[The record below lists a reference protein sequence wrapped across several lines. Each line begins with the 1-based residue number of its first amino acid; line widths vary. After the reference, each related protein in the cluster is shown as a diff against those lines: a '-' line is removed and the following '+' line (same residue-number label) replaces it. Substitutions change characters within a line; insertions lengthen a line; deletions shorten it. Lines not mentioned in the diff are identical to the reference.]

1 MSAIAIMTDSNSGIM
16 PSEGPDY
23 GIHVL
28 PMPVII
34 DGKTYFEGIDITP
47 EVFYEKQTSG
57 AVITTSQPS
66 PGDVT
71 DMWDSLLKEYS
82 EIVFIPMSSGLS
94 NTCQTAAL
102 LAEDEPYAGRVF
114 VVDNHRISVTQS
126 MSVLD
131 AVTLA
136 GQGRSGAE
144 IKEILEKEALDATI
158 YIAVD
163 TLEYLKKGGRIT
175 PAAAALGTIL
185 KLKPVL
191 TIQGD
196 KLDSYAKARGMK
208 SAFRTMLD
216 ALDADIAGRLSH
228 LRESGRLKI
237 GIANTHMDAD
247 KLENYKNELQK
258 AFPDLELIYFPL
270 TMSIGTHV
278 GPGGL
283 GIGAVRR
290 NKPLICRSDLYAD
303 SPRSTA
309 AALSAF
315 FNKCGAAFRAAHFD
329 LSFPFRDADLLLTG
343 RACINVI
350 YFPLLPDILLL
361 LEEIPD
367 PVSLRQEGLVF
378 RITLRHI
385 SGKHPVITVDHQDPP
400 QKIRDQR
407 RRMIPE

>member
-47 EVFYEKQTSG
+47 EVFYEKQISG

-131 AVTLA
+131 AVTP
-136 GQGRSGAE
+136 GRSGQ
-144 IKEILEKEALDATI
+144 IRRRDQR
-158 YIAVD
+158 D
-163 TLEYLKKGGRIT
+163 PGKGGTGRYDLHRRGYAGI
-175 PAAAALGTIL
+175 PEKRRAHHSGRGGPRDHPQAKAG
-185 KLKPVL
+185 PDDP
-191 TIQGD
+191 GD

-283 GIGAVRR
+283 GIGAV
-290 NKPLICRSDLYAD
+290 
-303 SPRSTA
+303 
-309 AALSAF
+309 
-315 FNKCGAAFRAAHFD
+315 
-329 LSFPFRDADLLLTG
+329 
-343 RACINVI
+343 
-350 YFPLLPDILLL
+350 
-361 LEEIPD
+361 
-367 PVSLRQEGLVF
+367 
-378 RITLRHI
+378 I
-385 SGKHPVITVDHQDPP
+385 SH
-400 QKIRDQR
+400 
-407 RRMIPE
+407 

>member
-71 DMWDSLLKEYS
+71 DMWDELLKEYS

-94 NTCQTAAL
+94 NTYQTSAL
-102 LAEDEPYAGRVF
+102 LAEDEPYAGKVF

-228 LRESGRLKI
+228 LRESRRLKI

-283 GIGAVRR
+283 GIGAV
-290 NKPLICRSDLYAD
+290 
-303 SPRSTA
+303 
-309 AALSAF
+309 
-315 FNKCGAAFRAAHFD
+315 
-329 LSFPFRDADLLLTG
+329 
-343 RACINVI
+343 
-350 YFPLLPDILLL
+350 
-361 LEEIPD
+361 
-367 PVSLRQEGLVF
+367 
-378 RITLRHI
+378 I
-385 SGKHPVITVDHQDPP
+385 SH
-400 QKIRDQR
+400 
-407 RRMIPE
+407 